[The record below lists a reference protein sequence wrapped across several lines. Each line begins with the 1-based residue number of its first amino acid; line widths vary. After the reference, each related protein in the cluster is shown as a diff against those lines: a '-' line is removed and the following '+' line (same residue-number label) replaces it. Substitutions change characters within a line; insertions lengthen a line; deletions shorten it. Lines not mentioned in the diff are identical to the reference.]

1 MKKNKKNTKDQN
13 LVEIITVRAIQFTRM
28 LGYKTEQYSK
38 ITIQTTLEAV
48 HMNGNPLD
56 LQSFYNA
63 NDVDFCHDIFGII
76 NNINKNTLKIKNN
89 FKLKFSLN

>member
-1 MKKNKKNTKDQN
+1 MKTNKKNTNDQN
-13 LVEIITVRAIQFTRM
+13 LVEIITVRAIQFMCM

-38 ITIQTTLEAV
+38 TTIQTTLEAV
-48 HMNGNPLD
+48 HTNGNPLD
-56 LQSFYNA
+56 LQSFCNA

-89 FKLKFSLN
+89 FKLNFSLK